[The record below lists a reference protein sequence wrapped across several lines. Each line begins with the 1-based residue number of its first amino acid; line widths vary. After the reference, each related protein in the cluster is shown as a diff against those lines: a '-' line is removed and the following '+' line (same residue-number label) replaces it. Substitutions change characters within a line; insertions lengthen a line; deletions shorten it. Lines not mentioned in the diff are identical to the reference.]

1 MSRARAGRSF
11 LLCSEA
17 GSFLEALLLALDEEA
32 PVGPYV
38 PEAFR
43 VLAPVKAYK
52 GLSCWLHALTAAKSE
67 VDSSKQGRVPWL
79 NIYFKW

>member
-1 MSRARAGRSF
+1 MSLF
-11 LLCSEA
+11 LFYFFGAFRCSEA

-43 VLAPVKAYK
+43 VLAPVKAWRPPTTE
-52 GLSCWLHALTAAKSE
+52 SLHRKAFT
-67 VDSSKQGRVPWL
+67 DRSKAWRWTRPSQGECL
-79 NIYFKW
+79 G